1 VDKYYV
7 EQFLLDTKTYAPRL
21 REIEVFFDQLITVTE
36 NFTRDATRR
45 NCVNIKRLIFERTIE
60 YPEEL
65 YPYFPSLVNC
75 FFVVIINIK
84 MIIIN
89 VLILL
94 SENSRV

>member
-1 VDKYYV
+1 VDKYYI

-45 NCVNIKRLIFERTIE
+45 NCVNIKRLVFERTIE

-65 YPYFPSLVNC
+65 YPYFPSL
-75 FFVVIINIK
+75 
-84 MIIIN
+84 
-89 VLILL
+89 
-94 SENSRV
+94 